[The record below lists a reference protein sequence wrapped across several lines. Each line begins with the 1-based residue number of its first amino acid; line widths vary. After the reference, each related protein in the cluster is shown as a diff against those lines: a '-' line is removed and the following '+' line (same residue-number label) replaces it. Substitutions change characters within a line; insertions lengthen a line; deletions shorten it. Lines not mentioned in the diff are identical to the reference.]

1 MNAKN
6 LLISGIA
13 GSVVYFLLGWLFYG
27 VLFTDLFPSTGGEE
41 NLVFIYVGCLA
52 YTLLLAYIFLKWA
65 AISVFKGGALAGIT
79 IGFFFSVSMNFF
91 MYAMMPPNW
100 TAIIADVLITMVST
114 AITGG
119 IIALVIGKLE

>member
-6 LLISGIA
+6 LLVSGIA
-13 GSVVYFLLGWLFYG
+13 GSVAYFLLGWLFYG
-27 VLFTDLFPSTGGEE
+27 ILFTSLFTTGGEE
-41 NLVFIYVGCLA
+41 NLLFIYIGCLA
-52 YTLLLAYIFLKWA
+52 YSLLLAYIFLKWA
-65 AISVFKGGALAGIT
+65 AISVFKNGALAGIT

-119 IIALVIGKLE
+119 IIALVIGKLK

>member
-119 IIALVIGKLE
+119 IIAFVIGKLE